1 MAYQNVSHPIVSTG
15 GERMHGSQSEASGR
29 SRRMFLATLA
39 AFGVDA
45 VTTGRLTAQTP
56 QKQGVIDLHHHILPA
71 FLPGMRDY
79 VMAAWKVAGRQQD
92 LPARLSGW
100 SPQNSLAEMDQNG
113 VATSILSFPNPAISS
128 DRAQSVRTVA
138 RRINEYGA
146 QLVRDYPGRFG
157 LFATVPLP
165 DTEGS
170 LNEISYAFDVLKA
183 DGIGLM
189 SSYGDKWPGDPV
201 FGPVL
206 EELNRRKAVV
216 YFHPFMPNCCRD
228 LISGVPFIL
237 AELLHDTTRAITS
250 LLFSGLFTRF
260 REIRFVFAHAGGTVP
275 MLADRISYYS
285 AQMKDL
291 ADKTPDGIEY
301 ELKRLYYDVA
311 SSANPPAMA
320 ALMKLVDTSH
330 ILFGSD
336 YPAVPVAYT
345 AEGLTRL
352 RLSAADLQAIRR
364 DNAMRL
370 LPRLTS
376 R

>member
-1 MAYQNVSHPIVSTG
+1 
-15 GERMHGSQSEASGR
+15 
-29 SRRMFLATLA
+29 
-39 AFGVDA
+39 
-45 VTTGRLTAQTP
+45 
-56 QKQGVIDLHHHILPA
+56 
-71 FLPGMRDY
+71 
-79 VMAAWKVAGRQQD
+79 MAAWRVAGRQQD
-92 LPARLSGW
+92 LPARLSEW
-100 SPQNSLAEMDQNG
+100 SHQNSLAEMDKNG
-113 VATSILSFPNPAISS
+113 VAISILSFPNPAMST
-128 DRAQSVRTVA
+128 DKAQSARTLA

-170 LNEISYAFDVLKA
+170 LNEIAYAFDVLKA

-201 FGPVL
+201 FAPLL

-228 LISGVPFIL
+228 LIPNVPFIL
-237 AELLHDTTRAITS
+237 AELVHDTTRAITS
-250 LLFSGLFTRF
+250 LLFSGLLTRF

-275 MLADRISYYS
+275 ILADRIAYYS

-291 ADKTPDGIEY
+291 ASKTPDGVEH

-345 AEGLTRL
+345 LQGLTHL
-352 RLSAADLQAIRR
+352 GLSAADLQAILR
-364 DNAMRL
+364 DNAMALLHRL
-370 LPRLTS
+370 RA
-376 R
+376 